1 MLYRIPRVLWL
12 LAFVICLVS
21 VLTLA
26 LMKNPSALLDTGWD
40 KGNHVLAFTVL
51 TFLGRMSFPS
61 QRALLLLGLLAY
73 GVLIENLQLM
83 TGYRF
88 GEYQDLAADIAG
100 MVLGYLLAIPL
111 MGRAQEQT

>member
-1 MLYRIPRVLWL
+1 MLYRIPRALWL

-26 LMKNPSALLDTGWD
+26 LMKNPSTLLDTGWD
-40 KGNHVLAFTVL
+40 KGNHVLAFAVL

-61 QRALLLLGLLAY
+61 QRVLLLLGLLAY
-73 GVLIENLQLM
+73 GVLIENLQFM

-88 GEYQDLAADIAG
+88 SEYQDFAADVVG
-100 MVLGYLLAIPL
+100 MLLGYLLAIPV
-111 MGRAQEQT
+111 MRRVQGQS